1 MKNLPSFRS
10 SVLSGL
16 VISYIATLFCHK
28 DLKNMSKSLQDN
40 TDLENY
46 YNEIKKQRKRNCIIG
61 CIVGVFFSFFVLFFK
76 VSWKDKLIDAGII
89 LLLTPMVIYNLL
101 PNKKY
106 FLEASLYNIELT
118 NENVVQW
125 FQIYKCMQKSMI
137 IGFIGGFFLTYLL
150 LIAIDINIP
159 PPEQLAG

>member
-1 MKNLPSFRS
+1 MKNLSSFRI
-10 SVLSGL
+10 SVLCGL
-16 VISYIATLFCHK
+16 IISYTATLFCHK
-28 DLKNMSKSLQDN
+28 DLKQMSKSIQNN

-46 YNEIKKQRKRNCIIG
+46 YNDIKNQRRKNCLIG
-61 CIVGVFFSFFVLFFK
+61 CIVGLFFSFFVLLFK
-76 VSWKDKLIDAGII
+76 ISWQDKLINAGII

-137 IGFIGGFFLTYLL
+137 IGFIGAFFLTYLI
-150 LIAIDINIP
+150 LIAV
-159 PPEQLAG
+159 ERLSSK

>member
-1 MKNLPSFRS
+1 MKNLSSFRI

-16 VISYIATLFCHK
+16 VICYIATFFCHK
-28 DLKNMSKSLQDN
+28 DLKALSKSLQDN
-40 TDLENY
+40 TDLEHY
-46 YNEIKKQRKRNCIIG
+46 YNEIKEQRIRNCIIG

-76 VSWKDKLIDAGII
+76 ISWKDKLINAGII
-89 LLLTPMVIYNLL
+89 LLLTPMIIYNLL

-150 LIAIDINIP
+150 LIAI
-159 PPEQLAG
+159 ERLSST

>member
-1 MKNLPSFRS
+1 MKNLSSFRI

-16 VISYIATLFCHK
+16 IISYMATIFCHK
-28 DLKNMSKSLQDN
+28 DLKQMSKSIQSN
-40 TDLENY
+40 RDLEEY
-46 YNEIKKQRKRNCIIG
+46 YKEIKNQRRRNCLIGCIIG
-61 CIVGVFFSFFVLFFK
+61 LFFSFFVLLFK
-76 VSWKDKLIDAGII
+76 ISWKDKLINAGII
-89 LLLTPMVIYNLL
+89 LFLTPMVIYNLL

-137 IGFIGGFFLTYLL
+137 IGFIGGFFLTFLL
-150 LIAIDINIP
+150 LTAI
-159 PPEQLAG
+159 QRLSFK

>member
-1 MKNLPSFRS
+1 MKNLSSFRI

-16 VISYIATLFCHK
+16 IVSYIATLFCHK
-28 DLKNMSKSLQDN
+28 NLKQMSKSIQN
-40 TDLENY
+40 NKDLENY
-46 YNEIKKQRKRNCIIG
+46 YNDIKNQRRKNCIIG
-61 CIVGVFFSFFVLFFK
+61 CIVGIFFSFFVLLFK
-76 VSWKDKLIDAGII
+76 ISWQDKLINAGII

-137 IGFIGGFFLTYLL
+137 IGFIGAFFLTYLI
-150 LIAIDINIP
+150 LIAVKR
-159 PPEQLAG
+159 LSSK

>member
-1 MKNLPSFRS
+1 MKNLSSFRI

-16 VISYIATLFCHK
+16 IVSYIATLFCHK
-28 DLKNMSKSLQDN
+28 DLKQMSKSIQSN
-40 TDLENY
+40 KDLENY
-46 YNEIKKQRKRNCIIG
+46 YNDIKNQRRKNCIIG
-61 CIVGVFFSFFVLFFK
+61 CIVGIFFSFFVLLFK
-76 VSWKDKLIDAGII
+76 ISWQDKLINAGII
-89 LLLTPMVIYNLL
+89 ILLTPMVIYNIL

-137 IGFIGGFFLTYLL
+137 IGFIGAFFLTYLI
-150 LIAIDINIP
+150 LIAFKR
-159 PPEQLAG
+159 LSSK